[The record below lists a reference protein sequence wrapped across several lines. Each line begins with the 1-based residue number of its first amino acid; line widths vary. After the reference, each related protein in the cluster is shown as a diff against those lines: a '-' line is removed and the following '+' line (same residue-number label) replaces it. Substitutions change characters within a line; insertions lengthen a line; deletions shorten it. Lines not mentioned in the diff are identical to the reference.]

1 MEDISLHFPRAG
13 RLVVQGTRCEGAL
26 GALGIPWEAVARLHR
41 RRANRETF
49 LPGFLKAP

>member
-13 RLVVQGTRCEGAL
+13 RLVVQGTHCEEDL
-26 GALGIPWEAVARLHR
+26 EALGIPLGAVARLHR

-49 LPGFLKAP
+49 SRWFP